1 MLSSALVRFLCYEIP
16 EGFHGRQAVL
26 VAGLI
31 LRHKYQ
37 TAVNAKFHYVLG
49 RRFFRNH
56 FYQVWL
62 APFVV
67 EPWICREYLI
77 SFHTAPQ

>member
-1 MLSSALVRFLCYEIP
+1 MIVFPKSYKYLWYE
-16 EGFHGRQAVL
+16 
-26 VAGLI
+26 I

-37 TAVNAKFHYVLG
+37 TAVNARFHYVQGL
-49 RRFFRNH
+49 RFFRNH